1 MPHDV
6 TVDLARLA
14 DQEGVDP
21 SVDPYA
27 LYTRLREAGPVHRVR
42 LPVTKDE
49 CWLVVGHREARAALV
64 DERLSNDVRLAADP
78 RDDGSLALGR
88 NMLQVDAVE
97 HGRLRRLVAG
107 VFTAR
112 RVRAL
117 RPRVQQLANEL
128 VTAFLDGGS
137 ADEPVDLVAALA
149 LPLPMAV
156 ICELMGVADEDRED
170 FHRWSDAI
178 VKPPTPDA
186 AGAALHSLMRYF
198 ATLIENKR
206 RHGGDDLLSAL
217 VRANDTGDHTGDD
230 GSEGGAAPAP
240 RLSDDDLL
248 GMVFL
253 LFVAGHETSANLI
266 AAGVHALLRHPR
278 QLAELRADW
287 SLLDGAVEEML
298 RYCAPVQATAFRFT
312 SEPVTVAGTELPAG
326 APVLVSLGAVS
337 RDPELFPA
345 PDAFD
350 IRRPPSEVRTHLA
363 FGHGAHYCIG
373 APLARLEASLAIR
386 TLLER
391 CPRLRLAPEGG
402 GAGGIVEEVVWRPNA
417 MLRGLDR
424 LPVLRG

>member
-14 DQEGVDP
+14 DQEGVDL

-27 LYTRLREAGPVHRVR
+27 LYARLREAGPVHRVR
-42 LPVTKDE
+42 LPVTQDE

-64 DERLSNDVRLAADP
+64 DARLSNDVRLAADW
-78 RDDGSLALGR
+78 RDDGSLAIGR

-117 RPRVQQLANEL
+117 RPRVQQLANDL
-128 VTAFLDGGS
+128 VTSFLDGGP

-170 FHRWSDAI
+170 FHRWSDAV

-186 AGAALHSLMRYF
+186 AGAALHSLTRYF
-198 ATLIENKR
+198 ATLIESKR
-206 RHGGDDLLSAL
+206 RHGGEDLLSAL
-217 VRANDTGDHTGDD
+217 VRANDTGEIAGDD
-230 GSEGGAAPAP
+230 GGAS

-278 QLAELRADW
+278 QLAQLRADW

-312 SEPVTVAGTELPAG
+312 SQPITIAGTELPAG
-326 APVLVSLGAVS
+326 DPVLVSLGAVS
-337 RDPELFPA
+337 RDPELFPV
-345 PDAFD
+345 PDGFD
-350 IRRPPSEVRTHLA
+350 IHRPPAEVRTHLA

-373 APLARLEASLAIR
+373 APLARLEAALAIR

-391 CPRLRLAPEGG
+391 CPRLRLAPRSG
-402 GAGGIVEEVVWRPNA
+402 GADRVVEEVVWRPNA

>member
-1 MPHDV
+1 MHVPHDV

-27 LYTRLREAGPVHRVR
+27 LYTRLRKAGPVHRVR
-42 LPVTKDE
+42 LPVTEDE

-64 DERLSNDVRLAADP
+64 DARLSNDVRLAAER
-78 RDDGSLALGR
+78 RDDDSLAIGR

-128 VTAFLDGGS
+128 VTAFLDGGP
-137 ADEPVDLVAALA
+137 ADEPVDLVPALA

-170 FHRWSDAI
+170 FHRWSDAV

-186 AGAALHSLMRYF
+186 AGAALHSLTRYF
-198 ATLIENKR
+198 ATLIERKR

-217 VRANDTGDHTGDD
+217 VRANDAGNGS
-230 GSEGGAAPAP
+230 SEGGETP

-266 AAGVHALLRHPR
+266 AAGVHALLRHPQ

-312 SEPVTVAGTELPAG
+312 AEPITIAGTELPAG
-326 APVLVSLGAVS
+326 DPVLVSLGAVS

-345 PDAFD
+345 PDEFD
-350 IRRPPSEVRTHLA
+350 IRRPPSEVRAHLA

-373 APLARLEASLAIR
+373 APLARLEAALAIR

-391 CPRLRLAPEGG
+391 CPRLRLGPGRVA
-402 GAGGIVEEVVWRPNA
+402 EEVVWRPNA
-417 MLRGLDR
+417 MLRGPAG
-424 LPVLRG
+424 LPVLRA